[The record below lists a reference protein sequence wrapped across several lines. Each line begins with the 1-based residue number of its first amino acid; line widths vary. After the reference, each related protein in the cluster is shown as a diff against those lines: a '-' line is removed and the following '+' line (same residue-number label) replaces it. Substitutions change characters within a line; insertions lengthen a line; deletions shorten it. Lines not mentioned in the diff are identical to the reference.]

1 MQYLSKSPKV
11 FRYFIYKFHF
21 LLLTFVNNSNSFNTH
36 IMTKTSLPN
45 FQTRF
50 IIDIQR
56 YVESNYYFKTGN
68 EETTASKQ
76 KVYSKI
82 RIKPS
87 MWIQFT

>member
-56 YVESNYYFKTGN
+56 YIESNYYYFETGN
-68 EETTASKQ
+68 KETTALNEQ
-76 KVYSKI
+76 EV
-82 RIKPS
+82 RIKL
-87 MWIQFT
+87 TE